1 MRNVR
6 WAHAALLAVV
16 LPACAHTSQN
26 EVQNPASV
34 QNEDSEPTHVPA
46 DSEWTASADETKK
59 QSAKSAR
66 RVFLASTSS
75 DFNNPNNPNPLRQEE
90 VVVDAPSCDPW
101 SADATERCDLDEMVA
116 TSTP

>member
-16 LPACAHTSQN
+16 LPACAHTSQT
-26 EVQNPASV
+26 EVESPASA
-34 QNEDSEPTHVPA
+34 QTEDSQPSHVPA
-46 DSEWTASADETKK
+46 DSDWTASADATKP
-59 QSAKSAR
+59 QSAQSMR

-75 DFNNPNNPNPLRQEE
+75 EFNTTYPLRQE

-101 SADATERCDLDEMVA
+101 SADQKERCDLSEMA
-116 TSTP
+116 TTSIR